1 MEKDGLSV
9 DDVFS
14 QCVFRRD
21 ERDMV
26 LRAMHTVQ
34 PDYHPSLN
42 ANTNQCSSALV
53 HGYYMQVSPAGVLW
67 AVFSSYLVFNTVSGL
82 KLVCMAAPGS
92 SNCLPFNCYTQ
103 F

>member
-14 QCVFRRD
+14 QCVFRQD

-26 LRAMHTVQ
+26 LKAVHIVQ

-42 ANTNQCSSALV
+42 ANTNHCSPALV
-53 HGYYMQVSPAGVLW
+53 QDYYIQVVYCVIW
-67 AVFSSYLVFNTVSGL
+67 AVFSSYLIFNGVTGL
-82 KLVCMAAPGS
+82 KHVCMAAPVS
-92 SNCLPFNCYTQ
+92 SNAAAIYIN
-103 F
+103 